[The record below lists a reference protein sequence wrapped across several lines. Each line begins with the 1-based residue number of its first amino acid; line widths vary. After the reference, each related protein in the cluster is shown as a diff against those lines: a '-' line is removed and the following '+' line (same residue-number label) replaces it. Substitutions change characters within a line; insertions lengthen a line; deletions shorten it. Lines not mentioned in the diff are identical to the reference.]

1 MDFLINLALF
11 ISVGLVLFY
20 LGRNAFP
27 KRPKKAGT
35 LKIVVDQAD
44 KQMYIAIATTPGQ
57 LEKLED
63 GYVITMDVEVVRK

>member
-1 MDFLINLALF
+1 MNFLIILALF
-11 ISVGLVLFY
+11 ISVGLVWFY
-20 LGRNAFP
+20 LGRNVFP

-44 KQMYIAIATTPGQ
+44 KQMYIAIAATPGQ

-63 GYVITMDVEVVRK
+63 RDIITMDVEVVRK